1 MYIFAKFVPDHI
13 FLQNRD
19 KLNIK
24 NSFFEGFLF
33 FAVLVVF
40 STNIILTRTTFFTE
54 RGNSVVIITAFSDT
68 WTLIQLLQLLL
79 S

>member
-24 NSFFEGFLF
+24 KFKARHHAAFTDNNTVGRNAACF
-33 FAVLVVF
+33 VLCGWLV
-40 STNIILTRTTFFTE
+40 
-54 RGNSVVIITAFSDT
+54 G
-68 WTLIQLLQLLL
+68 
-79 S
+79 

>member
-24 NSFFEGFLF
+24 KFVNQSGSLSGGSGKRIAQE
-33 FAVLVVF
+33 
-40 STNIILTRTTFFTE
+40 I
-54 RGNSVVIITAFSDT
+54 GNARN
-68 WTLIQLLQLLL
+68 
-79 S
+79 

>member
-24 NSFFEGFLF
+24 KSESN
-33 FAVLVVF
+33 
-40 STNIILTRTTFFTE
+40 NKH
-54 RGNSVVIITAFSDT
+54 SDGKHKDK
-68 WTLIQLLQLLL
+68 
-79 S
+79 